1 MVKASEEIVPDYHGS
16 EGQQP
21 HRSLSK
27 LKWLNTLEASPIIQ
41 LFYFFLQSRCMM
53 LTNDLLAADA
63 SI

>member
-1 MVKASEEIVPDYHGS
+1 MVKASEEIVPDYHHGS

-41 LFYFFLQSRCMM
+41 LFYFFLQSRCM
-53 LTNDLLAADA
+53 
-63 SI
+63 